1 MRSMGTNDRQRT
13 EGDCSPTAAA
23 TKPKVAARLYPGA
36 VEATPITTLE
46 RKPSAPPLSPLPPIS
61 VSRSSA
67 PGALFS
73 PISSI
78 LSALSP
84 RRFLGLNQPVLW
96 FGPAVNLLQGLRE
109 DGGGLPAPP
118 WSSGR

>member
-1 MRSMGTNDRQRT
+1 MSSMGTNASHRT
-13 EGDCSPTAAA
+13 AGDCSPTAAA

-73 PISSI
+73 PISSN

-84 RRFLGLNQPVLW
+84 RRFLGLNQPVR
-96 FGPAVNLLQGLRE
+96 PAVNLLQGLRE
-109 DGGGLPAPP
+109 DGGGLPAHP